1 MPFINHFNV
10 RAVQHWE
17 LTNIIIV
24 PVCYCVEM
32 KMMMFNGLH
41 YSIHGRMM
49 LGANNRRKFADEQH
63 IAEWYA
69 GLRG

>member
-1 MPFINHFNV
+1 
-10 RAVQHWE
+10 
-17 LTNIIIV
+17 
-24 PVCYCVEM
+24 M